1 MWANIAPTRSNQTE
15 EAREADQ
22 TVGAGYPPNQF
33 EEISSKQIGA
43 FNSERQDK
51 EDDVVDHPGGKLEL

>member
-1 MWANIAPTRSNQTE
+1 MNNNCHCPILDEIEATKKILSKPWALVTRQN
-15 EAREADQ
+15 
-22 TVGAGYPPNQF
+22 